1 MKFPMIVSSSPAA
14 GAAISDCYQNASN
27 LHYNA
32 KRNKLAFD
40 GASAIA
46 SHT

>member
-1 MKFPMIVSSSPAA
+1 MIVSSSPEARV
-14 GAAISDCYQNASN
+14 AINDGCANASD
-27 LHYNA
+27 LHYNR
-32 KRNKLAFD
+32 KRKQLAFD

>member
-1 MKFPMIVSSSPAA
+1 MIVSSSPAA
-14 GAAISDCYQNASN
+14 GAAINDGYQNASN
-27 LHYNA
+27 LHYNG
-32 KRNKLAFD
+32 KRNQLAFD

>member
-1 MKFPMIVSSSPAA
+1 MIVSSSPEA
-14 GAAISDCYQNASN
+14 GAAVNDCHTNASE
-27 LHYNA
+27 LHYNC
-32 KRNKLAFD
+32 KRKKLAFD

>member
-1 MKFPMIVSSSPAA
+1 MIVSSSPEA
-14 GAAISDCYQNASN
+14 GAAINDGRTNAN
-27 LHYNA
+27 DLHYNC
-32 KRNKLAFD
+32 KCKQLAFY

>member
-1 MKFPMIVSSSPAA
+1 MIVSSSPEA
-14 GAAISDCYQNASN
+14 GAAINDGRTNASD
-27 LHYNA
+27 LHYNC
-32 KRNKLAFD
+32 KCKQLAFD

>member
-1 MKFPMIVSSSPAA
+1 MIVSSSPEA
-14 GAAISDCYQNASN
+14 GAAINDGRANASN
-27 LHYNA
+27 LHYDS
-32 KRNKLAFD
+32 KRKQLAFD

>member
-1 MKFPMIVSSSPAA
+1 MIASSSPAA
-14 GAAISDCYQNASN
+14 GAAINDGRTNAKD
-27 LHYNA
+27 LHYNC
-32 KRNKLAFD
+32 KCKQLACY